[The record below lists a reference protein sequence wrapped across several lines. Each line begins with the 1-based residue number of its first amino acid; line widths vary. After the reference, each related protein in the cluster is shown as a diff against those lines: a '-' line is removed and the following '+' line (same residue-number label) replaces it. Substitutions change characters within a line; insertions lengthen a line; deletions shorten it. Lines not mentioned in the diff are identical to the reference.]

1 LKISKVISVLAL
13 LFASFLA
20 CAFYAPSVNA
30 QGSDVLAQG
39 DSFLLYQVAGG
50 GFNFQH
56 VDFKHGYF
64 ENRTVTIEVLT
75 GSLNGSDARLGLTER
90 GGNLFFHSNSGC
102 EIQFSHNSGNRLRL
116 DHDGVEFS
124 VITAGTAWNGTIP
137 TDTDVMIAWNF
148 VYLMPHEEN
157 FNLYLG
163 ILGIILLIAGILLLV
178 YSFRTYPIFTF
189 SATKETVWEQNYV
202 AYAIVCIIVGA
213 GLIMTWLLM

>member
-1 LKISKVISVLAL
+1 LKINKTISALAL
-13 LFASFLA
+13 LLTAFLA
-20 CAFYAPSVNA
+20 CGFFCPLVNA

-56 VDFKHGYF
+56 VDFRHGYY

-75 GSLNGSDARLGLTER
+75 GALNGSDVRLGLTER
-90 GGNLFFHSNSGC
+90 GGNLFFHSNFGC
-102 EIQFSHNSGNRLRL
+102 EIQLSHDSGNRLRL
-116 DHDGVEFS
+116 DYEGVEFS
-124 VITAGTAWNGTIP
+124 TVTAGSSWNGTIQD
-137 TDTDVMIAWNF
+137 DTDVYIHWSF
-148 VYLMPHEEN
+148 VYLLPHEEN

-163 ILGIILLIAGILLLV
+163 LFGIILLVAGILLLV

-202 AYAIVCIIVGA
+202 AYAIVCIIIGV